1 MKEKEICQ
9 YCATE
14 AKFDDIGIN
23 DKTEYSV
30 VGVCDKHL
38 LNYGVS

>member
-9 YCATE
+9 YCE
-14 AKFDDIGIN
+14 KDAKFN
-23 DKTEYSV
+23 DVGQKDNKEYSV
-30 VGVCDKHL
+30 VGVCDRHL